1 MKCPFSRKVESRK
14 WKVVNDLNKLVTS
27 YLLPTLHGLST
38 TLLFPPSIES
48 RAEDHTPYGEC
59 HSDQEI
65 NHIMVPQVDGGKN
78 ESTDNR
84 EKEIEEEFFIAMG
97 QV

>member
-1 MKCPFSRKVESRK
+1 LENFHRSKAPGHGASIPKSLNASIFGLKV
-14 WKVVNDLNKLVTS
+14 
-27 YLLPTLHGLST
+27 
-38 TLLFPPSIES
+38 PPSMKS

-65 NHIMVPQVDGGKN
+65 NHIMVPQVDGGEN

-84 EKEIEEEFFIAMG
+84 EKEIEKELFIAMG